1 MRCNHCNTR
10 LANHDI
16 WCLNCHRQSGLVKHE
31 LSALQSLK
39 RTWDAFAPSRG
50 MNVPLAVPA
59 IILGLIPI
67 AILVWLLNTNLILST
82 GTALQLVLSLVIKS
96 LVFSIFIPF
105 VLIGFSA
112 VSSQPGYQAGKAAL
126 PLSFRSYPRYL
137 MFSLMNC
144 LYYVIIYLICFG
156 FPGFG
161 SDPILRLVWIVL
173 VNYWIALVLPVPVLM
188 ERRELGFWEA
198 LKLSY
203 RHFHVVR
210 WNIYLMVLI
219 LFAINSIA
227 GLLFILPLA
236 ITLPFSWFA
245 IRDYTDLLLEY
256 ELDRQ

>member
-1 MRCNHCNTR
+1 MLCKHCNTR
-10 LANHDI
+10 LANHDV
-16 WCLNCHRQSGLVKHE
+16 WCVNCHRQSGLIKNE
-31 LSALQSLK
+31 LSAWQSLK
-39 RTWDAFAPSRG
+39 NTWTAFTPYRG

-59 IILGLIPI
+59 IVMGLIPV
-67 AILVWLLNTNLILST
+67 AILIWLLNTNLIFT
-82 GTALQLVLSLVIKS
+82 ADTALQLILSLVTKS

-105 VLIGFSA
+105 ALIGFQA
-112 VSSQPGYQAGKAAL
+112 VCARPDYQAGKASIAQ
-126 PLSFRSYPRYL
+126 SFRAYPRYL

-144 LYYVIIYLICFG
+144 LYFVLIYLICFG

-173 VNYWIALVLPVPVLM
+173 VNYWIAVILPVPVLM
-188 ERRELGFWEA
+188 ERRALGFWPA

-210 WNIYLMVLI
+210 WNLYLMVLI
-219 LFAINSIA
+219 LFALNSLA
-227 GLLFILPLA
+227 GLLLIVPLA
-236 ITLPFSWFA
+236 ITLPFSWYA